1 MNRHQIKLAAQQSTL
16 IQFGLGKLAN
26 AAQEVGAFRKFMAG
40 EHAGDFAKRMMA
52 LRGAGMGAAAGG
64 LGGAVVGAASN
75 EDDRLGGAIKGGLG
89 GAAVGGLAGGAFGY
103 HRGGQALSH
112 PTAGEG
118 FQRGLGRMRE
128 GYLAGTTSAR
138 DASRSVSG
146 MANAVHSIPRPPV
159 AKAAALSPGQIG
171 GLVGAGVGGIG
182 GYLSNPEAEAQERFL
197 RTLGGAGLGGAAGYG
212 IGHYGFGSPAAKS
225 TGDGGAQAA
234 INQYQRETA
243 ITDATRIKPPAAGA
257 VGTVD
262 DLSGLASPNRE
273 ELQALRDQ
281 LLAQQA
287 ALQAAAAK
295 AQK

>member
-1 MNRHQIKLAAQQSTL
+1 MNRHQIKLAAQQNTL
-16 IQFGLGKLAN
+16 IQFGLSKLAN

-40 EHAGDFAKRMMA
+40 EHAGDFAKRMTA

-112 PTAGEG
+112 PTAGAG
-118 FQRGLGRMRE
+118 FQEGLGRMRE

-171 GLVGAGVGGIG
+171 GLVGAGVGGLG
-182 GYLSNPEAEAQERFL
+182 GYLSNPEAEAQERLL
-197 RTLGGAGLGGAAGYG
+197 RTLGGAGLGGVAGYG
-212 IGHYGFGSPAAKS
+212 VGHYGFGSPAAKS
-225 TGDGGAQAA
+225 TGGGGQGA
-234 INQYQRETA
+234 INQYQREVA
-243 ITDATRIKPPAAGA
+243 LSDASRVAPPSPAT

-262 DLSGLASPNRE
+262 DMSSLASTKKE